1 MKKAF
6 SALIAAGLALCS
18 YSPPAS
24 AVDVNFNLLNVN
36 NNDQSRLE
44 QVYSKAYGF
53 TPQQI
58 APVMSAP
65 AMEVPSILQIAQN
78 AATMPLAIW
87 GMRKM
92 GLSYMDILKVYTL
105 PPTTLFNP
113 EVPYDRFG
121 APVQQAWGYQQQYG
135 NQWPSTISIADNVI
149 SQLGQLY
156 LLTHYLKMPATQI
169 LALPTEPLSFTRLIL
184 EPYHSPTYFLPPGQ
198 AKKMGLWLPPGQ
210 AKKLG
215 LWEPPG
221 QAKKHWKHGD
231 WDDDDHDHHG
241 HGHDKWKW
249 EAKEHEHGHGHGRW
263 KD

>member
-36 NNDQSRLE
+36 NNDQSRWSRFIRRPTAL
-44 QVYSKAYGF
+44 
-53 TPQQI
+53 PPNQI

-121 APVQQAWGYQQQYG
+121 APAVQAYG
-135 NQWPSTISIADNVI
+135 ATNALGVRQINGPVRVSIAKRFPNWVSSI
-149 SQLGQLY
+149 
-156 LLTHYLKMPATQI
+156 
-169 LALPTEPLSFTRLIL
+169 F
-184 EPYHSPTYFLPPGQ
+184 
-198 AKKMGLWLPPGQ
+198 
-210 AKKLG
+210 
-215 LWEPPG
+215 
-221 QAKKHWKHGD
+221 
-231 WDDDDHDHHG
+231 
-241 HGHDKWKW
+241 
-249 EAKEHEHGHGHGRW
+249 
-263 KD
+263 